1 MTRHDQIMNSMTLK
15 ITEEEYNFYKNCIS
29 KDSEYIIG
37 KDSVS
42 IYNQYKFQF
51 KFIGYSIFYLIFF
64 IIMLSIFYD
73 GGHDKTLDP
82 FRIIIT
88 IPAIIAGLGT
98 VILIFGFLL
107 EGPSI
112 AKQLVEK
119 RKFFESMK
127 LAIMQSRNYSDF
139 CEYFYFKL

>member
-1 MTRHDQIMNSMTLK
+1 MRKYDQVMNSITSK
-15 ITEEEYNFYKNCIS
+15 ITEDEYNFYKYCIY

-42 IYNQYKFQF
+42 IYNQFKFQF
-51 KFIGYSIFYLIFF
+51 KFLGYSIAYLIFF
-64 IIMLSIFYD
+64 YFILSFFYD

-98 VILIFGFLL
+98 FILIFGFLL

-112 AKQLVEK
+112 SKQLVGK
-119 RKFFESMK
+119 KKFFESMK
-127 LAIMQSRNYSDF
+127 LTIMQSRNYSDF